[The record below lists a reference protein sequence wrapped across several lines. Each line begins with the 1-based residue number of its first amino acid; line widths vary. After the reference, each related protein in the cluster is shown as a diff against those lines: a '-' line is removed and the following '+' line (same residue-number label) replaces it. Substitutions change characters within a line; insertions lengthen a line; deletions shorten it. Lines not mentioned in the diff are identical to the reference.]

1 MVAPMFILTCTFA
14 ISAMFVG
21 AFTVTHA
28 APVPTAAAVA
38 KSVISPRWCRQMGCL
53 YALPE
58 ANSGSANSSDSSSA
72 TTQAPLPSD
81 GSSAALQVID
91 LLISA
96 LQSVASTMRE
106 QSSDLSSLPSSSAAA
121 LDSSLPSAAESSES
135 AEDEAI
141 AADVAAIA
149 KATQAEAISEEA
161 PSTDF
166 EEASSPSA
174 VAVDTLDTDAES
186 ESQPPA
192 VEVVGYS
199 TVASTDVDSD
209 SSSYV

>member
-1 MVAPMFILTCTFA
+1 MVAPMFILTRTFA
-14 ISAMFVG
+14 IFAMFVG

-28 APVPTAAAVA
+28 APVPTAAVA

-58 ANSGSANSSDSSSA
+58 ANSGSANTSDSSSA
-72 TTQAPLPSD
+72 AAQAPLPSD

-106 QSSDLSSLPSSSAAA
+106 QSSDLSDLPSSSPAA
-121 LDSSLPSAAESSES
+121 LDSALPPAAESSES
-135 AEDEAI
+135 AQDEVI
-141 AADVAAIA
+141 AADVEAIA
-149 KATQAEAISEEA
+149 KAVQSEAVDEET
-161 PSTDF
+161 PSIDF

-174 VAVDTLDTDAES
+174 VAVDTLSTDVES
-186 ESQPPA
+186 ESQPPS

-199 TVASTDVDSD
+199 TVASTDVVPD

>member
-1 MVAPMFILTCTFA
+1 MVAPMFILTRTFA

-28 APVPTAAAVA
+28 APVPTAAVA
-38 KSVISPRWCRQMGCL
+38 KSVIAPRWCRQMGCL
-53 YALPE
+53 YALPD
-58 ANSGSANSSDSSSA
+58 ANNGSANSSDSSSEA
-72 TTQAPLPSD
+72 AQAPLPMD

-106 QSSDLSSLPSSSAAA
+106 QSSDLSDLPSSSAAA
-121 LDSSLPSAAESSES
+121 LDSALPSAAESSES
-135 AEDEAI
+135 EEDEAI

-149 KATQAEAISEEA
+149 KAAQSE
-161 PSTDF
+161 
-166 EEASSPSA
+166 
-174 VAVDTLDTDAES
+174 AVDTLSTDAES

-199 TVASTDVDSD
+199 TVASTDV
-209 SSSYV
+209 